1 MIVTLNHPGDVR
13 KKLAKAHDIKSFSE
27 KRRFISKSLTYEQ
40 RQVERILLFIGKEL
54 IDLGIQRQQLKI
66 RSLKLYKKGNEI
78 QVGRKD

>member
-13 KKLAKAHDIKSFSE
+13 KNLAKAHDIKNYSE
-27 KRRFISKSLTYEQ
+27 KRIFISKSLTYEQ
-40 RQVERILLFIGKEL
+40 TQVERILLFIGKEL

-66 RSLKLYKKGNEI
+66 RSLKLYKDGNEI